1 MTAHALAVLHR
12 IILVSFSKIFITE
25 IMACLAELYFLF
37 DEIILILRTMGHM
50 AGKTSVG
57 KGLMLFVPVERGPGM
72 TDITLFVSRLFLE
85 EFILRG
91 MGAVAW
97 HALALL

>member
-1 MTAHALAVLHR
+1 MTAGTPAVLHR
-12 IILVSFSKIFITE
+12 IILVSFSKISITE
-25 IMACLAELYFLF
+25 IMAGLAELYFIF
-37 DEIILILRTMGHM
+37 DEIMLILRTMRRM
-50 AGKTSVG
+50 TGKTSVG
-57 KGLMLFVPVERGPGM
+57 QGLMLFVPVERGLGM

-97 HALALL
+97 YALALL